1 MFMKLIFFLVF
12 FFSLNSFSKDLD
24 EFTVDITFVTDAGSQ
39 EIINFKNNLTY
50 RNTKATASWKDNLGN
65 YGILKCLGNYIS
77 SKNLGTNLNLYCQG
91 ADKDGDEFELI
102 MKRNSEDYDGGI
114 GKSEYIHGE
123 GKFKKL
129 INTKCLYA
137 VEILKEFSILK
148 QKCKTNN

>member
-1 MFMKLIFFLVF
+1 MKLIFFLVF

>member
-1 MFMKLIFFLVF
+1 MKLIFFLVF

-50 RNTKATASWKDNLGN
+50 RNTKGTASQKDSLGN

-114 GKSEYIHGE
+114 GRSEYIHGE

-129 INTKCLYA
+129 INTKCIYA
-137 VEILKEFSILK
+137 VEILEEFSILK
-148 QKCKTNN
+148 QKCKTNNK

>member
-1 MFMKLIFFLVF
+1 MKLIFFLVF

-50 RNTKATASWKDNLGN
+50 RNTKGTASWKDSLGN

-114 GKSEYIHGE
+114 GRSEYIHGE

>member
-1 MFMKLIFFLVF
+1 MKLIFFLVF

-50 RNTKATASWKDNLGN
+50 RNTKGTTSWKDSLGN

-114 GKSEYIHGE
+114 GRSEYIHGE

-129 INTKCLYA
+129 INTKCIYA
-137 VEILKEFSILK
+137 VEILEEFSILK
-148 QKCKTNN
+148 QKCKTNNK

>member
-1 MFMKLIFFLVF
+1 MKIIFFLLF
-12 FFSLNSFSKDLD
+12 FFSLNSFSKGLD

-50 RNTKATASWKDNLGN
+50 RNTKGTASWKDSLGN

-114 GKSEYIHGE
+114 GRSEYIHGE

-129 INTKCLYA
+129 INTKCIYA
-137 VEILKEFSILK
+137 VEILEEFSILK
-148 QKCKTNN
+148 QKCKTNNK

>member
-1 MFMKLIFFLVF
+1 MELIFFLVF

-50 RNTKATASWKDNLGN
+50 RNTKGTASWKDSLGN

-114 GKSEYIHGE
+114 GRSEYIHGE

-129 INTKCLYA
+129 INTKCIYA
-137 VEILKEFSILK
+137 VEILEEFSILK
-148 QKCKTNN
+148 QKCKTNNK